1 MTRLSLATHKACLLP
16 RTHIQL
22 LERYS
27 KPACFVK
34 PSCYRVSINRALL
47 YPHKTPRLL
56 LFLQWLS
63 LYLSL
68 VMSFLPSV

>member
-27 KPACFVK
+27 NPASFVK
-34 PSCYRVSINRALL
+34 LSCYRVSINRALFYL
-47 YPHKTPRLL
+47 HKNLCLL
-56 LFLQWLS
+56 LFLA
-63 LYLSL
+63 
-68 VMSFLPSV
+68 VA